1 MTGPINPE
9 TRIGPLLDEHPELEE
24 VLIGLSPE
32 FVRLRNPILRRTV
45 ARIATVAQAAK
56 IGGLAVP
63 DLVRALRR
71 ALGQEEAAGAC
82 GHEPPDAPAG
92 PEPAWVGTVRP
103 AEALDADA
111 ILARGGTPVG
121 EASARLAEVAPGA
134 VLLLTAPFYPAPLID
149 ALRAKGHEAHARP
162 TAGGDWE
169 VFLRRS
175 P

>member
-1 MTGPINPE
+1 VSGPVSPE
-9 TRIGPLLDEHPELEE
+9 TRLGPLLDEHPELEE

-71 ALGQEEAAGAC
+71 ALGQEDAGGTC
-82 GHEPPDAPAG
+82 GHEAPDAPAG
-92 PEPAWVGTVRP
+92 PEPSWVGAVAP
-103 AEALDADA
+103 AEVLDADA

-121 EASARLAEVAPGA
+121 EASARLAEAAPGA
-134 VLLLTAPFYPAPLID
+134 VLLLKAPFYPAPLVD
-149 ALRAKGHEAHARP
+149 ALRAKGHEVYARE
-162 TAGGDWE
+162 AGGGSWE
-169 VFLRRS
+169 VLLRRS
-175 P
+175 R

>member
-1 MTGPINPE
+1 VSAPVTPE

-63 DLVRALRR
+63 DLVRTLRR
-71 ALGQEEAAGAC
+71 ALGQDEAGGAR
-82 GHEPPDAPAG
+82 GHEAPDAPAG
-92 PEPAWVGTVRP
+92 PEPAWVGAVAP
-103 AEALDADA
+103 AEVLDADA

-121 EASARLAEVAPGA
+121 EASARLAEAAPGT
-134 VLLLTAPFYPAPLID
+134 VLQLTAPFYPAPLID
-149 ALRAKGHEAHARP
+149 ALRAKGHDVHARE
-162 TAGGDWE
+162 ADGGAWE

>member
-1 MTGPINPE
+1 VSPE

-24 VLIGLSPE
+24 VLIGLAPE
-32 FVRLRNPILRRTV
+32 FERLRNPVLRRTV

-71 ALGQEEAAGAC
+71 ALGQDEAGGAC
-82 GHEPPDAPAG
+82 GHEAPDAPAG
-92 PEPAWVGTVRP
+92 PPPAWVGAAVP
-103 AEALDADA
+103 SEVLDADA

-121 EASARLAEVAPGA
+121 EAAARLADAAPGT
-134 VLLLTAPFYPAPLID
+134 VLLLKAPFYPAPLVD
-149 ALRAKGHEAHARP
+149 ALRAKGHDVHARE
-162 TAGGDWE
+162 ADGGAWE

>member
-1 MTGPINPE
+1 MSGPVSPE

-24 VLIGLSPE
+24 LLVGLSPE
-32 FVRLRNPILRRTV
+32 FRRLRNPILRRTV

-71 ALGQEEAAGAC
+71 ALGQDETAGTC
-82 GHEPPDAPAG
+82 GHEG
-92 PEPAWVGTVRP
+92 PETAGAPPAWTEAAPP
-103 AEALDADA
+103 AEVLDADA

-121 EASARLAEVAPGA
+121 EATTRLAEATPGT
-134 VLLLTAPFYPAPLID
+134 VLLLVAPFYPAPLVD
-149 ALRAKGHEAHARP
+149 ALRAKGHEVYAREA
-162 TAGGDWE
+162 AGASWE
-169 VFLRRS
+169 VFLRRA